1 MASKRKAETPPL
13 VRRYEI
19 HLVSLDPTAG
29 RETRKTRPCV
39 VVSPNAMHRAGM
51 AVVCPLTTTLH
62 PRWAHRLQVTC
73 TSKPAEILADQI
85 RAVSLER
92 FVKRIDT
99 LKPADAEALRDL
111 IALLY
116 ATP

>member
-1 MASKRKAETPPL
+1 MASKKKIDAPPV

-39 VVSPNAMHRAGM
+39 VVSPNAMHVTA
-51 AVVCPLTTTLH
+51 TSLH
-62 PRWAHRLQVTC
+62 PQWAHRLQITC
-73 TSKPAEILADQI
+73 DSKPAEIMADQI

-92 FVKRIDT
+92 FVRRIDT
-99 LKPADAEALRDL
+99 LKPADAEALRHL
-111 IALLY
+111 IVRLY
-116 ATP
+116 ATT